1 MERRLCL
8 AKANG
13 LIAALGGLNHRAGSA
28 NLSSE
33 VDGLDGRVS
42 NCKHRIESEDE
53 TDKVGEVLGRS
64 EEKAG
69 MDECGNL

>member
-1 MERRLCL
+1 MERHLCL

-13 LIAALGGLNHRAGSA
+13 LIAALEGLNHREGST

-33 VDGLDGRVS
+33 VNGVDGRVS
-42 NCKHRIESEDE
+42 NRKHRIESEDE
-53 TDKVGEVLGRS
+53 TDKVGEVCGRS
-64 EEKAG
+64 KEKAG